1 MKRTFIIFLALHVV
15 VAQATDMSS
24 MTDMTGFKKS
34 TRYDFSTSKKQITK
48 VRSIDEMAGSPL
60 YNVTE
65 MNFDDGSTFL
75 TMKKSGDCAGA
86 AGPHVAPSFSKNV
99 DQITAAVGKAQ
110 CDYVTDLGKNK
121 EFTQEICMGIA
132 NCFKTKVKPGSD
144 EYSLAVMNSRVA
156 VAEET
161 IAMTAKKDIT
171 GVIDFEALRKYAS
184 SKYGE
189 DKDFLPKECESFDP
203 LSVETESSCKGVINA
218 GVEMSQRVCKIPEVD
233 CRQDYLEYLEKNPL
247 AKEDNSVGR
256 FISYKT
262 ENDNPQIL
270 KNEDLIMKKIV
281 EIISAAQ
288 GTPEDKAESVMVFL
302 DRNYQKLD
310 PVFKHYINLSRRARL
325 AGRKD
330 DVKASFLSYLKM
342 SSSKSTKEFE
352 SELNRLKKNEA
363 QMMLKNQCSNIVT
376 LQDLCVVARD
386 IMVGGEIYVNK
397 ENFTRVIN
405 REGGAFTDMTQLSS
419 MGRNV
424 ARCEAF
430 VLTSVKDGKSFT
442 GLHLSGGENLFV
454 HGDKLPLK
462 GLLVN
467 NGMDKK
473 AKIVIGPDGVS
484 KPGSDLMFAS
494 GSKSS
499 INDKDNTSETILVK
513 DFSRNVVPESYSRNS
528 DSVKSQTIN
537 SQPKKE
543 ISEIVAPSVRESVE
557 APKGV
562 IPQSVD
568 SLASSKA
575 VVPGPKTGAA
585 FPETGFHT
593 QLPLEQKAEAQGMR
607 PQERPSQDYMQ
618 LLNKISDL
626 EDRISKSKKMA
637 AVESP
642 VKSVAPTTEPS
653 DKESDL
659 MKELKAA
666 RSELADLNRA
676 KARSLNDES
685 IQVTDVPKR
694 KNKAKSVIEEVDE
707 EEEEEEVMTS
717 STGPSGSRTASAS
730 RTPASAPVSS
740 SGSQVSR
747 ESYSASEGGGSD
759 FAASRP
765 DLVKTESGIDRS
777 NEPMIVLKVDS
788 SGSKDKIHAMIYAE
802 AGNSFL
808 IEENGMVKEVI
819 PKVVDGKILLNSSGV
834 PIYDVVLKGKV
845 GEVKLDKKSSGKK
858 AAKIE
863 SPADLKRADNESVS
877 RAPAVRYSELQEILK
892 RKPASGN

>member
-1 MKRTFIIFLALHVV
+1 MKRTFIILLALHVV
-15 VAQATDMSS
+15 VAQATDMSI

-34 TRYDFSTSKKQITK
+34 ARYDYSNSKKQITK
-48 VRSIDEMAGSPL
+48 VRSIDEMTGSTL

-65 MNFDDGSTFL
+65 LSFDDGSSFL

-86 AGPHVAPSFSKNV
+86 SGPHVAPNFSKNV
-99 DQITAAVGKAQ
+99 DQITAAVGKVQ
-110 CDYVTDLGKNK
+110 CDYVTDLGKSK
-121 EFTQEICMGIA
+121 EFNQEICMGIA

-144 EYSLAVMNSRVA
+144 EYSLAVMKSREA

-161 IAMTAKKDIT
+161 IAMTAKKDIS

-189 DKDFLPKECESFDP
+189 DRDFFPKECENFDA
-203 LSVETESSCKGVINA
+203 LSVETESSCKKVINS
-218 GVEMSQRVCKIPEVD
+218 GVEMSQKVCKIPEVD

-256 FISYKT
+256 FISYKA

-270 KNEDLIMKKIV
+270 KNEDVIMKKIV
-281 EIISAAQ
+281 EMISDPQ
-288 GTPEDKAESVMVFL
+288 GTPEEKAEGVITFL
-302 DRNYQKLD
+302 DKNYQKLD
-310 PVFKHYINLSRRARL
+310 PVFKHYISLSRRARL
-325 AGRKD
+325 AGKKD
-330 DVKASFLSYLKM
+330 DVKASFLSYIRM
-342 SSSKSTKEFE
+342 SSSKSVQEFE

-363 QMMLKNQCSNIVT
+363 QKMLKTQCSNIVT
-376 LQDLCVVARD
+376 LQDLCIVARD
-386 IMVGGEIYVNK
+386 IMTGGEIYVNK
-397 ENFTRVIN
+397 ENFTRVVS
-405 REGGAFTDMTQLSS
+405 REGGAFTDMTHVSS
-419 MGRNV
+419 MAQNV
-424 ARCEAF
+424 ARCEAY

-442 GLHLSGGENLFV
+442 GLRLSGGESLFV
-454 HGDKLPLK
+454 SDDKLSMK

-473 AKIVIGPDGVS
+473 PKIVIGPDGVS
-484 KPGSDLMFAS
+484 KPGSELMLTT
-494 GSKSS
+494 GSKSL
-499 INDKDNTSETILVK
+499 INDKDNSSETILVR
-513 DFSRNVVPESYSRNS
+513 DFSRNIVPESYSRNS
-528 DSVKSQTIN
+528 DVAKNQAVN

-543 ISEIVAPSVRESVE
+543 ISEIVTPTVRESIE

-562 IPQSVD
+562 VPPAAD
-568 SLASSKA
+568 SMASGKA
-575 VVPGPKTGAA
+575 VVPGPKSGPA

-593 QLPLEQKAEAQGMR
+593 QLPLEPKAEPGVR
-607 PQERPSQDYMQ
+607 GQERPSQDYMQ

-626 EDRISKSKKMA
+626 EDRISKSKKAA

-642 VKSVAPTTEPS
+642 VKGVVPAAEPGE
-653 DKESDL
+653 KESDL
-659 MKELKAA
+659 MKELRAA

-676 KARSLNDES
+676 KARALNDES
-685 IQVTDVPKR
+685 IQVADAPKR
-694 KNKAKSVIEEVDE
+694 KSKVKSASEEDDQ
-707 EEEEEEVMTS
+707 EEEEEEVITS
-717 STGPSGSRTASAS
+717 STSPGGSRAASAS
-730 RTPASAPVSS
+730 RAPASAPASS

-747 ESYSASEGGGSD
+747 ESYSTSDGGGSE
-759 FAASRP
+759 FAASRL
-765 DLVKTESGIDRS
+765 DLGTTEAGTDRS

-788 SGSKDKIHAMIYAE
+788 SGSKDKIHEMIYAE

-819 PKVVDGKILLNSSGV
+819 PKVVDGKLLLNSVGV

-845 GEVKLDKKSSGKK
+845 GEIKLDKKKSGKK